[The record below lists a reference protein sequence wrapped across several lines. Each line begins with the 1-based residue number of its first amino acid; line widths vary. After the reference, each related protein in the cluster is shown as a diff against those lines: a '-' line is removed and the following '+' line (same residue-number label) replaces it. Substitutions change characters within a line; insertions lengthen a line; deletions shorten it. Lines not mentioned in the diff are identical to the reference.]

1 MMLLVAFTCFAFCL
15 VFPYKTV
22 CRPLWFYPYCS
33 EHCWFAVCCFCPSLV
48 WGLLLF
54 SHSVLSNS
62 LSPQDCSTPGFPVL
76 HYLPGFAQT
85 HVHWVNDA
93 IQPSRSLWPP
103 SPHALNV
110 SHHHHYH
117 LIKRAPIQAAHLP
130 NRGASWNSHH
140 KQGQGLKI
148 KKNPA
153 LRKQI
158 PPRPCLWYRAFYI

>member
-1 MMLLVAFTCFAFCL
+1 MDEEGVGHGQASIADSAPC
-15 VFPYKTV
+15 P
-22 CRPLWFYPYCS
+22 
-33 EHCWFAVCCFCPSLV
+33 PSLPSRCR
-48 WGLLLF
+48 GLKAKLLKY
-54 SHSVLSNS
+54 SHYCCCSISQLYSTLCEPVDWS
-62 LSPQDCSTPGFPVL
+62 LPSFPGL
-76 HYLPGFAQT
+76 HCLPGFAQT